1 MKGKIYRIRGFRSKK
16 TSKQPMHYQPGSYDE
31 NSKVTEIL
39 KTIGNRRRLR
49 ILWELADGKERSVS
63 QIEEVIPFLSQSA
76 LSQHLGKLRR
86 AQIVSTRRAS
96 QTIFY
101 SLKDQDII
109 RILKLL
115 HHIYHDDPVLT
126 RQNSH

>member
-1 MKGKIYRIRGFRSKK
+1 
-16 TSKQPMHYQPGSYDE
+16 MHYQPGSYDE

-39 KTIGNRRRLR
+39 KTIGNRRHLR

-96 QTIFY
+96 QTIYY

>member
-1 MKGKIYRIRGFRSKK
+1 M
-16 TSKQPMHYQPGSYDE
+16 QYQSGSYDE
-31 NSKVTEIL
+31 NSKVADVL
-39 KTIGNRRRLR
+39 KTIGNKRRLR
-49 ILWELADGKERSVS
+49 ILWELVDGKERSVS
-63 QIEEVIPFLSQSA
+63 QIEEIIPFLSQSA

-101 SLKDQDII
+101 SLKDQDVI

-115 HHIYHDDPVLT
+115 RHIYSDDPVLKN
-126 RQNSH
+126 RNSH